1 MGDAKRRNS
10 HPPNVFER
18 FARWMNRLW
27 LVYPRPVRTF
37 YRVNAEI
44 VGVVL
49 LVLVGVAIVALLGQ
63 WLMHR

>member
-1 MGDAKRRNS
+1 
-10 HPPNVFER
+10 
-18 FARWMNRLW
+18 MNRLW

-49 LVLVGVAIVALLGQ
+49 LVLAGVAIVALLGQ